1 MSLSYENYLQLE
13 KYINS
18 FDNKRGSLIIILHKT
33 QEIFGYIPDEVQE
46 FIGECI
52 GVEKEKISE
61 IVNFYSFFSRKPNGK
76 YEILVCLG
84 VKCKKKGGLEILR
97 ELEKELNIK
106 DGEVTPDGLFRL
118 KSVNCLG
125 ACGSAPVVV
134 VGQSLIVEANVTKIK
149 EILHKY
155 KK

>member
-18 FDNKRGSLIIILHKT
+18 FDNKRGSLIIILHKA

-46 FIGECI
+46 FIGECV

-61 IVNFYSFFSRKPNGK
+61 IVNFYSFFSTKPNGK

-106 DGEVTPDGLFRL
+106 DGEVTADGMFRL

-134 VGQSLIVEANVTKIK
+134 VGQSLIVEATTTKIK
-149 EILHKY
+149 EILQKY
-155 KK
+155 SE

>member
-1 MSLSYENYLQLE
+1 MSLSYENYLELE
-13 KYINS
+13 KYIES
-18 FDNKRGSLIIILHKT
+18 FENKRGSLIIILHKA

-46 FIGECI
+46 FIAECI
-52 GVEKEKISE
+52 GMPKEKISE
-61 IVNFYSFFSRKPNGK
+61 IVNFYSFFSTEPKGK
-76 YEILVCLG
+76 YEIMVCLG
-84 VKCKKKGGLEILR
+84 VKCKKKGGYEILKKLEE
-97 ELEKELNIK
+97 ELGIK

-134 VGQSLIVEANVTKIK
+134 IGSNLITEANEKKIK
-149 EILHKY
+149 KILQDL